1 MRHYG
6 TLFLSKTYVFI
17 SQTNFKSDWISS
29 NLQNMQLSWRKT
41 CNNSDRWFSG
51 IMFILQ
57 LFLNLDIFI
66 FFHPCRFYC
75 PVSVQD
81 QTECELRLIGPV
93 TCETCDFL
101 YVPNIVIWTARLV
114 FTSDSMLNSVL
125 CWVKNWL

>member
-17 SQTNFKSDWISS
+17 SQTNFKFDWVSY
-29 NLQNMQLSWRKT
+29 NLQNLQLSGRKT
-41 CNNSDRWFSG
+41 FSEQ
-51 IMFILQ
+51 FWPLVQ
-57 LFLNLDIFI
+57 WHNVYSATLSKSRYLYFS
-66 FFHPCRFYC
+66 CRFYC

-81 QTECELRLIGPV
+81 QSECELRLIGPV